1 MFLWDLIE
9 RAVPST
15 TPQLRVDDRG
25 DMDDS
30 VVSVV
35 SSLVVN
41 TREVDQTFINVV
53 SSVNKF
59 TTIGKDEKVGSI
71 FMLISLFFFV
81 PLFR

>member
-15 TPQLRVDDRG
+15 TPQLRVADRG

-71 FMLISLFFFV
+71 FMLISLFFFCSFV
-81 PLFR
+81 